1 MSSSPI
7 ETHFNWH
14 DQLKWG
20 GNCGSEKYQSPISIK
35 KATPVLKPEILS
47 VDLNFLDVL
56 FSVERKFEEHVVRFM
71 NEAGLLRVS
80 SNNNDLFFK
89 PKHMSFRFP
98 GEHLFEGKRYGGEL
112 LLHCDEIHPD
122 AVIIYLI

>member
-71 NEAGLLRVS
+71 NDAGLLRVS
-80 SNNNDLFFK
+80 SNNNDIFLRGRDMVENYYFIVTKFIL
-89 PKHMSFRFP
+89 M
-98 GEHLFEGKRYGGEL
+98 L
-112 LLHCDEIHPD
+112 
-122 AVIIYLI
+122 